1 MKQETTTATPTIE
14 PTHTTALL
22 EITNMPRSLRR
33 HVEQLMLQRL
43 PTPAASSCD
52 YPDPCTQWRRSH
64 LPATIGCTQRI
75 DAVTDELADFADA
88 LTQLAQQ
95 HGFSACLS

>member
-1 MKQETTTATPTIE
+1 MKQETNTTITP
-14 PTHTTALL
+14 PAHTTALL

-52 YPDPCTQWRRSH
+52 YPDPCTLWRRSH

-75 DAVTDELADFADA
+75 DAATDELADFADA
-88 LTQLAQQ
+88 LTRLAQQ